1 MLPPSHNDIYS
12 LQKEVSHNCLI
23 NLIPVLYRTGT
34 VPWDRI
40 MPTLDVELRAAADRL
55 DATARRLVERVLV
68 SNGTGDDGEYGNGQS
83 AEAMAVAVERVVDGI
98 RNNATG
104 NLSYGLVTRRYQ
116 ELWEKGRQVDGS
128 VEIVLY

>member
-1 MLPPSHNDIYS
+1 MSRSHNDIYS

-34 VPWDRI
+34 VPWNRI

-55 DATARRLVERVLV
+55 DATTRRLVEKVLART
-68 SNGTGDDGEYGNGQS
+68 GAGDDKDGGGQS
-83 AEAMAVAVERVVDGI
+83 AEAMAVAVERLVDGI

-104 NLSYGLVTRRYQ
+104 NLSYGLLTRRYQ
-116 ELWEKGRQVDGS
+116 GLWEKCGREDGS